1 MDSNSLVAYSVPKI
15 QFFVGRIWVKGRVLH
30 SGYGNCCG
38 CVNIV
43 ENHCQNQLMRPQL
56 WLRC

>member
-15 QFFVGRIWVKGRVLH
+15 QFFVSRIWVKGRVLN